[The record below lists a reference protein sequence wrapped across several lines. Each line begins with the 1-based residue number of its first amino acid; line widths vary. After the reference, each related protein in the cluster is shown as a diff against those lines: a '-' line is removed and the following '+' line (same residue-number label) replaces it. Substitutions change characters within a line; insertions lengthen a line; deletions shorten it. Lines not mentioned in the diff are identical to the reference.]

1 MNVQLSHSNYLTE
14 NDEDIPEQAAL
25 LSGGGWAG
33 DAGDAEDAGA
43 PL

>member
-1 MNVQLSHSNYLTE
+1 MQLSHHSCLTE
-14 NDEDIPEQAAL
+14 NDEDIPDQATL

-33 DAGDAEDAGA
+33 DAGDAGA